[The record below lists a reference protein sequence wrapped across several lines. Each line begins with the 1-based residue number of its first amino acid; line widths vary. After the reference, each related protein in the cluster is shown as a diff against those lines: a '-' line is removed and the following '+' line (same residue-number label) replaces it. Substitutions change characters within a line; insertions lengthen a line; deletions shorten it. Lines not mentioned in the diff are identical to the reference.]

1 MSEDEDLEKLKA
13 KRLEEMQRNI
23 SLQKKQKEQNS
34 KLNEKQQKKSSPREI
49 VVKTLGHRGLE
60 VLENAEYQFPNETK
74 LLIEKL
80 AELITLGEINE
91 ILDGGKLLTLFRAI
105 GISVRME
112 TKMLIEKLAEL
123 ITLGE
128 INEILDGGKLLTL
141 FRAIGVNVRM
151 DTKISVEHDGKFVS
165 LSDKLSSKFS
175 DTNQENK

>member
-23 SLQKKQKEQNS
+23 SLQQKQKEQIS

-105 GISVRME
+105 GISVRM
-112 TKMLIEKLAEL
+112 
-123 ITLGE
+123 
-128 INEILDGGKLLTL
+128 
-141 FRAIGVNVRM
+141 

-165 LSDKLSSKFS
+165 LSDKLSSKFL
-175 DTNQENK
+175 DPDKENK